1 MGKGAIED
9 APSSAALETLI
20 YRLRGRRVMLDA
32 DLARLY
38 DVTTGRFNEAFKR
51 NHERFPGDFAFQ
63 VTVQELFN
71 LRSQIAISSSQV
83 GESTEESGPA
93 ARSHGGRRGVHR
105 AQRELELL
113 VNRRPSPEHDAQ
125 ARIPF
130 PPGIEKTAVESRPLK
145 E

>member
-20 YRLRGRRVMLDA
+20 YRLRGRRVMLDV

-71 LRSQIAISSSQV
+71 LRSQIATSSSQAH
-83 GESTEESGPA
+83 GSTKESGPEV
-93 ARSHGGRRGVHR
+93 RSHGGRRYLPW
-105 AQRELELL
+105 AFT
-113 VNRRPSPEHDAQ
+113 EHGANW
-125 ARIPF
+125 
-130 PPGIEKTAVESRPLK
+130 SYW
-145 E
+145 